1 MEEKAAAEAAAARAG
16 GRAAADRSSLCIVWE
31 PAQEHGSSRAA
42 CGQQQQVAHCTS
54 PEQLQVNSVWC
65 SCAWVIL
72 LPAHPLALSQGLV
85 PLFHLQTH
93 MLFTPGLLLLCVP
106 ASRWG

>member
-1 MEEKAAAEAAAARAG
+1 
-16 GRAAADRSSLCIVWE
+16 
-31 PAQEHGSSRAA
+31 
-42 CGQQQQVAHCTS
+42 
-54 PEQLQVNSVWC
+54 VNSVWC